1 MKERILG
8 RINNVLGYALFI
20 LISLI
25 TYNFIPVGAIVGTV
39 AFFAMSLPIIFAVGI
54 SILTL
59 LIVSPASISV
69 YLIFLM
75 IFVMETILFKPLVSF
90 ENRNERKKVGTY
102 LIITMFVIQLINLGI
117 IRSLTFALI
126 MLGAYKIIVNGLSV
140 VFNTDQKI
148 IFADEEWLSVII
160 TTIIAITFNY
170 QIFKNI
176 NILGF
181 GLQNVYILLLTIIA
195 TISVIKRGGMIS
207 FLSLGIGYIFIRN
220 IVGINQFADV
230 NYKMIYITI
239 FTVLLSIILQF
250 KKKYMLLI
258 LWIINLITLSIMYY
272 NISSYIYILIPSII
286 ASIIVLR
293 DSNFDFSNI
302 FNSEFLLGDGSERR
316 LKPPVEEKREI
327 LEDEN
332 AKKRRAITEKLKKEE
347 NIRAFEEKIILDKK
361 IKKLKIYNQIVFFDK
376 IIKNIYLECIKND
389 INLNIYEICDILNMN
404 NLVVD
409 IEDKEVTKELEV
421 LKQVSTKVVI
431 TMFKK
436 IEKDYENI
444 KEKEKEKQ
452 EQEEH
457 LKQLEDSIEE
467 NNEDEKKEKNNTIV
481 SRIVEINKKTIKS
494 IKDKLLRE

>member
-126 MLGAYKIIVNGLSV
+126 MLGVYKIIVNGLSV

-195 TISVIKRGGMIS
+195 TIGVIKRGGMIS

-409 IEDKEVTKELEV
+409 IEDEEVTKELEV
-421 LKQVSTKVVI
+421 LKQVSTKIILV
-431 TMFKK
+431 MYKK
-436 IEKDYENI
+436 FEKNYKTTKESKKEEKDDLQEKVTSIEKDNESG
-444 KEKEKEKQ
+444 KEKTK
-452 EQEEH
+452 
-457 LKQLEDSIEE
+457 
-467 NNEDEKKEKNNTIV
+467 NTIV
-481 SRIVEINKKTIKS
+481 GKIVEINKRTIKS

>member
-1 MKERILG
+1 MCF
-8 RINNVLGYALFI
+8 GYTLFI

-25 TYNFIPVGAIVGTV
+25 AYNFIPVGAIVGTV

-54 SILTL
+54 SIITL
-59 LIVSPASISV
+59 LIVSPVSISV

-75 IFVMETILFKPLVSF
+75 LFVMETLLFKPLVSF

-102 LIITMFVIQLINLGI
+102 LIVTMFIIQIINLGV
-117 IRSLTFALI
+117 IRSLTFSLI
-126 MLGAYKIIVNGLSV
+126 MFGIYKIIVNALFV
-140 VFNTDQKI
+140 VFNPEQKI
-148 IFADEEWLSVII
+148 IFSDEEWFSVII
-160 TTIIAITFNY
+160 AMIIAITFNY
-170 QIFKNI
+170 PIFRNI
-176 NILGF
+176 NILGL
-181 GLQNVYILLLTIIA
+181 GVENSYILFLAIVSSIA
-195 TISVIKRGGMIS
+195 VTKRGGMLG

-220 IVGINQFADV
+220 IAGTNILTDINF
-230 NYKMIYITI
+230 KMINITV
-239 FTVLLSIILQF
+239 FTMLLSVILQF
-250 KKKYMLLI
+250 KRKYMLLT
-258 LWIINLITLSIMYY
+258 LWIINLIALSLMYY
-272 NISSYIYILIPSII
+272 NLSAYMYILIPSII
-286 ASIIVLR
+286 SSVIVLTNA
-293 DSNFDFSNI
+293 NFDFSNI
-302 FNSEFLLGDGSERR
+302 LNSEFLLGDGSERR
-316 LKPPVEEKREI
+316 LKAPVEEKKEA
-327 LEDEN
+327 LEDEDTK
-332 AKKRRAITEKLKKEE
+332 KKRIIVEKLRNEE
-347 NIRAFEEKIILDKK
+347 NIRGFEEKIILDKK

-376 IIKNIYLECIKND
+376 IIKNIYLECIKNE

-421 LKQVSTKVVI
+421 LKQVSTKVVL

-444 KEKEKEKQ
+444 MEKEKQ
-452 EQEEH
+452 EQEEN

>member
-332 AKKRRAITEKLKKEE
+332 AKKRRTITEKLKKEE

-409 IEDKEVTKELEV
+409 IEDEEVTKELEV
-421 LKQVSTKVVI
+421 LKQVSTKIILV
-431 TMFKK
+431 MYKK
-436 IEKDYENI
+436 FEKDYKTTKESKKEEKNDLQEIETSIEKDNESG
-444 KEKEKEKQ
+444 KEKTK
-452 EQEEH
+452 
-457 LKQLEDSIEE
+457 
-467 NNEDEKKEKNNTIV
+467 NTIV
-481 SRIVEINKKTIKS
+481 GKIVEINKRTIKS

>member
-75 IFVMETILFKPLVSF
+75 LFVMETILFKPLVSF

-126 MLGAYKIIVNGLSV
+126 MFGAYKIIVNGLSV

-170 QIFKNI
+170 PIFKNI
-176 NILGF
+176 NILGL

-332 AKKRRAITEKLKKEE
+332 SKKRRTITEKLKKEE

-409 IEDKEVTKELEV
+409 IEDEEVTKELEV
-421 LKQVSTKVVI
+421 LKQVSTKIILV
-431 TMFKK
+431 MYKK
-436 IEKDYENI
+436 FEKDYKIIKESKKEEKDNSQEIETSIEKDNESG
-444 KEKEKEKQ
+444 KEKTK
-452 EQEEH
+452 
-457 LKQLEDSIEE
+457 
-467 NNEDEKKEKNNTIV
+467 NTIV
-481 SRIVEINKKTIKS
+481 GKIVEINKRTIKS

>member
-1 MKERILG
+1 
-8 RINNVLGYALFI
+8 
-20 LISLI
+20 
-25 TYNFIPVGAIVGTV
+25 
-39 AFFAMSLPIIFAVGI
+39 MSLPIIFAVGI

-75 IFVMETILFKPLVSF
+75 LFVMETILFKPLVSF

-102 LIITMFVIQLINLGI
+102 LVITMFVIQLINLGI
-117 IRSLTFALI
+117 IRSLTFTLI
-126 MLGAYKIIVNGLSV
+126 MFGAYKIIVNGLSV

-170 QIFKNI
+170 PIFKNI
-176 NILGF
+176 NILGL
-181 GLQNVYILLLTIIA
+181 GLQNIYILLLTIIA

-332 AKKRRAITEKLKKEE
+332 AKKRRTITEKLKKEE

-409 IEDKEVTKELEV
+409 IEDEEVTKELEV
-421 LKQVSTKVVI
+421 LKQVSTKIILV
-431 TMFKK
+431 MYKK
-436 IEKDYENI
+436 FEKDYKIIKESKKEEKDDSQEIETSIEKDNESG
-444 KEKEKEKQ
+444 KEKTK
-452 EQEEH
+452 
-457 LKQLEDSIEE
+457 
-467 NNEDEKKEKNNTIV
+467 NTIV
-481 SRIVEINKKTIKS
+481 GKIVEINKRTIKS

>member
-8 RINNVLGYALFI
+8 RINNVLGYTLFI

-75 IFVMETILFKPLVSF
+75 LFVMETILFKPLVSF

-102 LIITMFVIQLINLGI
+102 LVITMFVIQLINLGI

-126 MLGAYKIIVNGLSV
+126 MFGAYKIIVNGLSV

-170 QIFKNI
+170 PIFKNI
-176 NILGF
+176 NILGL

-250 KKKYMLLI
+250 KKKYMLI

-332 AKKRRAITEKLKKEE
+332 SKKRRTITEKLKKEE

-409 IEDKEVTKELEV
+409 IEDEEVTKELEV
-421 LKQVSTKVVI
+421 LKQVSTKIILV
-431 TMFKK
+431 MYKK
-436 IEKDYENI
+436 FEKDYKIIKESKKEEKNDLQEIETSIEKDNESG
-444 KEKEKEKQ
+444 KEKTK
-452 EQEEH
+452 
-457 LKQLEDSIEE
+457 
-467 NNEDEKKEKNNTIV
+467 NTIV
-481 SRIVEINKKTIKS
+481 GKIVEINKRTIKS

>member
-1 MKERILG
+1 MREKILG
-8 RINNVLGYALFI
+8 GVNNALGYTLFI

-59 LIVSPASISV
+59 LIVSPVSISV

-75 IFVMETILFKPLVSF
+75 LFVMETLLFKPLVSF

-102 LIITMFVIQLINLGI
+102 LIVTMFIIQIINLGV
-117 IRSLTFALI
+117 IRSLTFSLI
-126 MLGAYKIIVNGLSV
+126 MFGMYKIIVNALFV
-140 VFNTDQKI
+140 VFNPEQKI
-148 IFADEEWLSVII
+148 IFSDEEWLSVII
-160 TTIIAITFNY
+160 AMIIAITFNY
-170 QIFKNI
+170 QIFRNI
-176 NILGF
+176 NILGL
-181 GLQNVYILLLTIIA
+181 GIENSYILFLAIVSSIA
-195 TISVIKRGGMIS
+195 VTKRGGMLG

-220 IVGINQFADV
+220 IAGTNMLTDINF
-230 NYKMIYITI
+230 KMINITV
-239 FTVLLSIILQF
+239 FTMLLSVILQF
-250 KKKYMLLI
+250 KRKYMLLT
-258 LWIINLITLSIMYY
+258 LWIINLIALSLMYY
-272 NISSYIYILIPSII
+272 NLSAYMYILIPSII
-286 ASIIVLR
+286 SSVIVLR
-293 DSNFDFSNI
+293 NANFDFSNI
-302 FNSEFLLGDGSERR
+302 LNSEFLLGDGSERR
-316 LKPPVEEKREI
+316 LKAPVEEKKEA
-327 LEDEN
+327 LEDEDTK
-332 AKKRRAITEKLKKEE
+332 KKRIIAEKLRNEE
-347 NIRAFEEKIILDKK
+347 NIRVFEEKIILDKK

-409 IEDKEVTKELEV
+409 IEDKEVTKELDV

-444 KEKEKEKQ
+444 KEKEKQ
-452 EQEEH
+452 EQEEN

>member
-102 LIITMFVIQLINLGI
+102 LIITMFVIQIINLGI

-409 IEDKEVTKELEV
+409 IEDEEVTKELEV
-421 LKQVSTKVVI
+421 LKQVSTKIILV
-431 TMFKK
+431 MYKK
-436 IEKDYENI
+436 FEKNYKTTKESKKEEKDDLQEKVTSIEKDNESG
-444 KEKEKEKQ
+444 KEKTK
-452 EQEEH
+452 
-457 LKQLEDSIEE
+457 
-467 NNEDEKKEKNNTIV
+467 NTIV
-481 SRIVEINKKTIKS
+481 GKIVEINKRTIKS

>member
-59 LIVSPASISV
+59 LIISPASISV

-75 IFVMETILFKPLVSF
+75 LFVMETILFKPLVSF

-126 MLGAYKIIVNGLSV
+126 MFGAYKIIVNGLSV

-160 TTIIAITFNY
+160 TIIIAITFNY

-176 NILGF
+176 NILGL

-332 AKKRRAITEKLKKEE
+332 AKKRRTITEKLKKEE

-409 IEDKEVTKELEV
+409 IEDEEVTKELEV
-421 LKQVSTKVVI
+421 LKQVSTKIILV
-431 TMFKK
+431 MYKK
-436 IEKDYENI
+436 FEKNYKTTKESKKEEKDDLQEKVTSIEKDNESG
-444 KEKEKEKQ
+444 KEKTK
-452 EQEEH
+452 
-457 LKQLEDSIEE
+457 
-467 NNEDEKKEKNNTIV
+467 NTIV
-481 SRIVEINKKTIKS
+481 GKIVEINKRTIKS

>member
-170 QIFKNI
+170 QIFKNV
-176 NILGF
+176 NILGL

-409 IEDKEVTKELEV
+409 IEDEEVTKELEV
-421 LKQVSTKVVI
+421 LKQVSTKIILV
-431 TMFKK
+431 MYKK
-436 IEKDYENI
+436 FEKNYKTTKESKKEEKDDLQEKVTSIEKDNESG
-444 KEKEKEKQ
+444 KEKTK
-452 EQEEH
+452 
-457 LKQLEDSIEE
+457 
-467 NNEDEKKEKNNTIV
+467 NTIV
-481 SRIVEINKKTIKS
+481 GKIVEINKRTIKS

>member
-1 MKERILG
+1 MREKILG
-8 RINNVLGYALFI
+8 GVNNALGYTLFI

-59 LIVSPASISV
+59 LIVSPVSISV

-75 IFVMETILFKPLVSF
+75 LFVMETLLFKPLVSF
-90 ENRNERKKVGTY
+90 ENRNERKKIGTY
-102 LIITMFVIQLINLGI
+102 LIVTMFIIQIINLGV
-117 IRSLTFALI
+117 IRSLTFSLI
-126 MLGAYKIIVNGLSV
+126 MFGMYKIIVNALFV
-140 VFNTDQKI
+140 VFNPEQKI
-148 IFADEEWLSVII
+148 IFSDEEWLSVII
-160 TTIIAITFNY
+160 AMIIAITFNY
-170 QIFKNI
+170 QIFRNI
-176 NILGF
+176 NILGL
-181 GLQNVYILLLTIIA
+181 GIENSYILFLAIVSSIA
-195 TISVIKRGGMIS
+195 VTKRGGMLG

-220 IVGINQFADV
+220 IAGTNMLTDIKF
-230 NYKMIYITI
+230 KMINITV
-239 FTVLLSIILQF
+239 FTMLLSVILQF
-250 KKKYMLLI
+250 KRKYMLLT
-258 LWIINLITLSIMYY
+258 LWIINLIALSLMYY
-272 NISSYIYILIPSII
+272 NLSVYMYILIPSII
-286 ASIIVLR
+286 SSVIVLR
-293 DSNFDFSNI
+293 NANFDFSNI
-302 FNSEFLLGDGSERR
+302 LNSEFLLGDGSERR
-316 LKPPVEEKREI
+316 LKAPVEEKKEA
-327 LEDEN
+327 LEDEDTK
-332 AKKRRAITEKLKKEE
+332 KKRIIAEKLRNEE
-347 NIRAFEEKIILDKK
+347 NIRVFEEKIILDKK

-376 IIKNIYLECIKND
+376 IIKNIYLECIKNE

-421 LKQVSTKVVI
+421 LKQVSIKVVL

-444 KEKEKEKQ
+444 KEKEKQ
-452 EQEEH
+452 EQEEN

>member
-59 LIVSPASISV
+59 LIISPASISV

-75 IFVMETILFKPLVSF
+75 LFVMETILFKPLVSF

-302 FNSEFLLGDGSERR
+302 FNSEFLLENGSERR
-316 LKPPVEEKREI
+316 LKPAVEEKREI

-332 AKKRRAITEKLKKEE
+332 AKKRRTITEKLKKEE

-409 IEDKEVTKELEV
+409 IEDEEVTKELEV
-421 LKQVSTKVVI
+421 LKQVSTKIILV
-431 TMFKK
+431 MYKK
-436 IEKDYENI
+436 FEKDYKTTKEIKKEEKDDLQEKETSIEKDNESG
-444 KEKEKEKQ
+444 KEKTK
-452 EQEEH
+452 
-457 LKQLEDSIEE
+457 
-467 NNEDEKKEKNNTIV
+467 NTIV
-481 SRIVEINKKTIKS
+481 GKIVEINKRTIKS

>member
-1 MKERILG
+1 
-8 RINNVLGYALFI
+8 
-20 LISLI
+20 
-25 TYNFIPVGAIVGTV
+25 
-39 AFFAMSLPIIFAVGI
+39 MSLPIIFAVGI

-126 MLGAYKIIVNGLSV
+126 MLGVYKIIVNGLSV

-176 NILGF
+176 NILGL

-332 AKKRRAITEKLKKEE
+332 AKKRRTITEKLKKEE

-444 KEKEKEKQ
+444 KEKEKQ
-452 EQEEH
+452 EQEEN

-467 NNEDEKKEKNNTIV
+467 NNEDEKKEKSSTIV

>member
-8 RINNVLGYALFI
+8 RINNVLGYTLFI

-75 IFVMETILFKPLVSF
+75 LFVMETILFKPLVSF

-126 MLGAYKIIVNGLSV
+126 MFGAYKIIVNGLSV

-170 QIFKNI
+170 PIFKNI
-176 NILGF
+176 NILGLS
-181 GLQNVYILLLTIIA
+181 LQNVYILLLTIIA

-258 LWIINLITLSIMYY
+258 LWIINLITSSIMYY

-327 LEDEN
+327 LEDED
-332 AKKRRAITEKLKKEE
+332 AKKRRTITEKLKKEE

-409 IEDKEVTKELEV
+409 IKDEEVTKELEV
-421 LKQVSTKVVI
+421 LKQVSTKIILV
-431 TMFKK
+431 MYKK
-436 IEKDYENI
+436 FEKDYKTTKESKKEEKNELQEIETSIEKDNESG
-444 KEKEKEKQ
+444 KEKTK
-452 EQEEH
+452 
-457 LKQLEDSIEE
+457 
-467 NNEDEKKEKNNTIV
+467 NTIV
-481 SRIVEINKKTIKS
+481 GKIVEINKRTIKS

>member
-8 RINNVLGYALFI
+8 RINNVLGYTLFI

-75 IFVMETILFKPLVSF
+75 LFVMETILFKPLVSF

-102 LIITMFVIQLINLGI
+102 LVITMFVIQLINLGI

-126 MLGAYKIIVNGLSV
+126 MFGAYKIIVNGLSV

-170 QIFKNI
+170 PIFKNI
-176 NILGF
+176 NILGL

-239 FTVLLSIILQF
+239 FTVLLAIILQF

-332 AKKRRAITEKLKKEE
+332 AKKRRTITEKLKKEE

-409 IEDKEVTKELEV
+409 IEDEEVTKELEV
-421 LKQVSTKVVI
+421 LKQVSTKIILV
-431 TMFKK
+431 MYKK
-436 IEKDYENI
+436 FEKDYKIIKESKKEEKNDLQEKVTLIEKDNESG
-444 KEKEKEKQ
+444 KEKTK
-452 EQEEH
+452 
-457 LKQLEDSIEE
+457 
-467 NNEDEKKEKNNTIV
+467 NTIV
-481 SRIVEINKKTIKS
+481 GKIVEINKRTIKS

>member
-102 LIITMFVIQLINLGI
+102 LVITMFVIQLINLGI

-126 MLGAYKIIVNGLSV
+126 MFGVYKIIVNGLSV

-332 AKKRRAITEKLKKEE
+332 AKKRRTITEKLKKEE

-409 IEDKEVTKELEV
+409 IEDEEVAKELEV
-421 LKQVSTKVVI
+421 LKQVSTKIILV
-431 TMFKK
+431 MYKK
-436 IEKDYENI
+436 FEKNYKTTKESKKEEKDDLQEIETSREKDNESG
-444 KEKEKEKQ
+444 KEKTK
-452 EQEEH
+452 
-457 LKQLEDSIEE
+457 
-467 NNEDEKKEKNNTIV
+467 NTIV
-481 SRIVEINKKTIKS
+481 GKIVEINKRTIKS

>member
-126 MLGAYKIIVNGLSV
+126 MFGAYKIIVNGLSV

-176 NILGF
+176 NILGL

-302 FNSEFLLGDGSERR
+302 FNSEFLLENGSERR
-316 LKPPVEEKREI
+316 LKPAVEEKREI

-332 AKKRRAITEKLKKEE
+332 AKKRRTITEKLKKEE

-409 IEDKEVTKELEV
+409 IEDEEVTKELEV
-421 LKQVSTKVVI
+421 LKQVSTKIILV
-431 TMFKK
+431 MYKK
-436 IEKDYENI
+436 FEKDYKTTKEIKKEEKDDLQKKETSIEKDNESG
-444 KEKEKEKQ
+444 KEKTK
-452 EQEEH
+452 
-457 LKQLEDSIEE
+457 
-467 NNEDEKKEKNNTIV
+467 NTIV
-481 SRIVEINKKTIKS
+481 GKIVEINKRTIKS

>member
-39 AFFAMSLPIIFAVGI
+39 AFFSMSLPIIFAVGI

-126 MLGAYKIIVNGLSV
+126 MLGVYKIIVNGLSV

-409 IEDKEVTKELEV
+409 IEDEEVTKELEV
-421 LKQVSTKVVI
+421 LKQVSTKIILV
-431 TMFKK
+431 MYKK
-436 IEKDYENI
+436 FEKNYKTTKESKKEEKDDLQEKVTSIEKDNESG
-444 KEKEKEKQ
+444 KEKTK
-452 EQEEH
+452 
-457 LKQLEDSIEE
+457 
-467 NNEDEKKEKNNTIV
+467 NTIV
-481 SRIVEINKKTIKS
+481 GKIVEINKRTIKS

>member
-8 RINNVLGYALFI
+8 RINNVLGYTLFI

-75 IFVMETILFKPLVSF
+75 LFVMETILFKPLVSF

-102 LIITMFVIQLINLGI
+102 LVITMFVIQLINLGI

-126 MLGAYKIIVNGLSV
+126 MFGAYKIIVNGLSV

-176 NILGF
+176 NILGL

-230 NYKMIYITI
+230 NYKMINITI

-327 LEDEN
+327 LENEN
-332 AKKRRAITEKLKKEE
+332 AKKRRTITEKLKKEE

-409 IEDKEVTKELEV
+409 IEDEEVTKELEV
-421 LKQVSTKVVI
+421 LKQVSTKIILV
-431 TMFKK
+431 MYKK
-436 IEKDYENI
+436 FEKDYKTTKESKKEEKNDLQEIETSIEKDNESG
-444 KEKEKEKQ
+444 KEKTK
-452 EQEEH
+452 
-457 LKQLEDSIEE
+457 
-467 NNEDEKKEKNNTIV
+467 NTIV
-481 SRIVEINKKTIKS
+481 GKIVEINKRTIKS

>member
-8 RINNVLGYALFI
+8 RINNVLGYTLFI

-170 QIFKNI
+170 PIFKNI
-176 NILGF
+176 NILGL

-332 AKKRRAITEKLKKEE
+332 AKKRRTITEKLKKEE

-409 IEDKEVTKELEV
+409 IEDEEVTKELEV
-421 LKQVSTKVVI
+421 LKQVSTKIILV
-431 TMFKK
+431 MYKK
-436 IEKDYENI
+436 FEKDYKIIKESKKEEKDDSQEIETSIEKDNESG
-444 KEKEKEKQ
+444 KEKTK
-452 EQEEH
+452 
-457 LKQLEDSIEE
+457 
-467 NNEDEKKEKNNTIV
+467 NTIV
-481 SRIVEINKKTIKS
+481 GKIVEINKRTIKS

>member
-8 RINNVLGYALFI
+8 RINNVLGYTLFI

-75 IFVMETILFKPLVSF
+75 LFVMETILFKPLVSF

-117 IRSLTFALI
+117 IRSLIFALI
-126 MLGAYKIIVNGLSV
+126 MFGVYKIIVNGLSV

-170 QIFKNI
+170 PIFKNI
-176 NILGF
+176 NILGL

-409 IEDKEVTKELEV
+409 IEDEEVTKELEV
-421 LKQVSTKVVI
+421 LKQVSTKIILV
-431 TMFKK
+431 MYKK
-436 IEKDYENI
+436 FEKNYKTTKESKKEEKDDLQEKVTSIEKDNESG
-444 KEKEKEKQ
+444 KEKTK
-452 EQEEH
+452 
-457 LKQLEDSIEE
+457 
-467 NNEDEKKEKNNTIV
+467 NTIV
-481 SRIVEINKKTIKS
+481 GKIVEINKRTIKS

>member
-8 RINNVLGYALFI
+8 RINNVLGYTLFI

-75 IFVMETILFKPLVSF
+75 LFVMETILFKPLVSF

-102 LIITMFVIQLINLGI
+102 LVITMFVIQLINLGI
-117 IRSLTFALI
+117 RRSLTFALI
-126 MLGAYKIIVNGLSV
+126 MFGAYKIIVNGLSV

-170 QIFKNI
+170 PIFKNI

-332 AKKRRAITEKLKKEE
+332 AKKRRTITEKLKKEE

-409 IEDKEVTKELEV
+409 IEDEEVTKELEV
-421 LKQVSTKVVI
+421 LKQVSTKIILV
-431 TMFKK
+431 MYKK
-436 IEKDYENI
+436 FEKDYKIIKESKKEEKNDLQEIETSIEKDNESG
-444 KEKEKEKQ
+444 KEKTK
-452 EQEEH
+452 
-457 LKQLEDSIEE
+457 
-467 NNEDEKKEKNNTIV
+467 NTIV
-481 SRIVEINKKTIKS
+481 GKIVEINKRTIKS

>member
-1 MKERILG
+1 MREKILG
-8 RINNVLGYALFI
+8 GVNNALGYTLFI

-59 LIVSPASISV
+59 LIVSPVSISV

-75 IFVMETILFKPLVSF
+75 LFVMETLLFKPLVSF
-90 ENRNERKKVGTY
+90 ENRNERKKIGTY
-102 LIITMFVIQLINLGI
+102 LIVTMFIIQIINLGV
-117 IRSLTFALI
+117 IRSLTFSLI
-126 MLGAYKIIVNGLSV
+126 MFGMYKIIVNALFV
-140 VFNTDQKI
+140 VFNPEQKI
-148 IFADEEWLSVII
+148 IFSDEEWLSVII
-160 TTIIAITFNY
+160 AMIIAITFNY
-170 QIFKNI
+170 QIFRNI
-176 NILGF
+176 NILGL
-181 GLQNVYILLLTIIA
+181 GIENSYILFLAIVSSIA
-195 TISVIKRGGMIS
+195 VTKRGGMLG

-220 IVGINQFADV
+220 IAGTNMLTDIKF
-230 NYKMIYITI
+230 KMINITV
-239 FTVLLSIILQF
+239 FTMLLSVILQF
-250 KKKYMLLI
+250 KRKYMLLT
-258 LWIINLITLSIMYY
+258 LWIINLIALSLMYY
-272 NISSYIYILIPSII
+272 NLSVYMYILIPSII
-286 ASIIVLR
+286 SSVIVLR
-293 DSNFDFSNI
+293 NANFDFSNI
-302 FNSEFLLGDGSERR
+302 LNSEFLLGDGSERR
-316 LKPPVEEKREI
+316 LKAPVEEKKEA
-327 LEDEN
+327 LEDEDTK
-332 AKKRRAITEKLKKEE
+332 KKRIIAEKLRNEE
-347 NIRAFEEKIILDKK
+347 NIRVFEEKIILDKK

-376 IIKNIYLECIKND
+376 IIKNIYLECIKNE

-421 LKQVSTKVVI
+421 LKQVSTKVVL

-444 KEKEKEKQ
+444 MEKEKQ
-452 EQEEH
+452 EQEEN

>member
-1 MKERILG
+1 MYF
-8 RINNVLGYALFI
+8 GYTLLI

-75 IFVMETILFKPLVSF
+75 LFVMETILFKPLVSF

-102 LIITMFVIQLINLGI
+102 LVITMFVIQLINLGI

-126 MLGAYKIIVNGLSV
+126 MFGVYKIIVNGLSV

-170 QIFKNI
+170 PIFKNI
-176 NILGF
+176 NILGL

-286 ASIIVLR
+286 ASIIVLG

-332 AKKRRAITEKLKKEE
+332 AKKRRTITEKLKKEE

-409 IEDKEVTKELEV
+409 IEDKEVSKELKV
-421 LKQVSTKVVI
+421 LRDVSIKTISNMNK
-431 TMFKK
+431 KLEKEYEGNKEK
-436 IEKDYENI
+436 IENDI
-444 KEKEKEKQ
+444 KK
-452 EQEEH
+452 
-457 LKQLEDSIEE
+457 
-467 NNEDEKKEKNNTIV
+467 EDEKEELEEEQQEQQEKIKTTIV
-481 SRIVEINKKTIKS
+481 SKIVEINKKTIKS
-494 IKDKLLRE
+494 IREKLLRE

>member
-8 RINNVLGYALFI
+8 RINNVLGYTLFI

-75 IFVMETILFKPLVSF
+75 LFVMETILFKPLVSF

-126 MLGAYKIIVNGLSV
+126 MFGAYKIIVNGLSV
-140 VFNTDQKI
+140 VFNTYQKI

-170 QIFKNI
+170 PIFKNI
-176 NILGF
+176 NILGL

-332 AKKRRAITEKLKKEE
+332 AKKRRTITEKLKKEE

-409 IEDKEVTKELEV
+409 IEDEEVTKELEV
-421 LKQVSTKVVI
+421 LKQVSTKIILV
-431 TMFKK
+431 MYKK
-436 IEKDYENI
+436 FEKDYKIIKESKKEEKDDSQEIETSIEKDNESG
-444 KEKEKEKQ
+444 KEKTK
-452 EQEEH
+452 
-457 LKQLEDSIEE
+457 
-467 NNEDEKKEKNNTIV
+467 NTIV
-481 SRIVEINKKTIKS
+481 GKIVEINKRTIKS

>member
-8 RINNVLGYALFI
+8 RINNVLGYTLFI

-54 SILTL
+54 SIITL
-59 LIVSPASISV
+59 LIVSPVSISV

-75 IFVMETILFKPLVSF
+75 LFVMETLLFKPLVSF

-102 LIITMFVIQLINLGI
+102 LIVTMFIIQIINLGV
-117 IRSLTFALI
+117 IRSLTFSLI
-126 MLGAYKIIVNGLSV
+126 MFGIYKIIVNALFV
-140 VFNTDQKI
+140 VFNPEQKI
-148 IFADEEWLSVII
+148 IFSDEEWFSVII
-160 TTIIAITFNY
+160 AMIIAITFNY
-170 QIFKNI
+170 PIFRNI
-176 NILGF
+176 NILGL
-181 GLQNVYILLLTIIA
+181 GVENSYILFLAIVSSIA
-195 TISVIKRGGMIS
+195 VTKRGGMLG

-220 IVGINQFADV
+220 IAGTNILTDINF
-230 NYKMIYITI
+230 KMINITV
-239 FTVLLSIILQF
+239 FTMLLSVILQF
-250 KKKYMLLI
+250 KRKYMLLT
-258 LWIINLITLSIMYY
+258 LWIINLIALSLMYY
-272 NISSYIYILIPSII
+272 NLSAYMYILIPSII
-286 ASIIVLR
+286 SSVIVLTNA
-293 DSNFDFSNI
+293 NFDFSNI
-302 FNSEFLLGDGSERR
+302 LNSEFLLGDGSERR
-316 LKPPVEEKREI
+316 LKAPVEEKKEA
-327 LEDEN
+327 LEDEDTK
-332 AKKRRAITEKLKKEE
+332 KKRIIVEKLRNEE
-347 NIRAFEEKIILDKK
+347 NIRGFEEKIILDKK

-376 IIKNIYLECIKND
+376 IIKNIYLECIKNE

-421 LKQVSTKVVI
+421 LKQVSTKVVL

-444 KEKEKEKQ
+444 MEKEKQ
-452 EQEEH
+452 EQEEN

>member
-8 RINNVLGYALFI
+8 RINNVLGYTLFI

-75 IFVMETILFKPLVSF
+75 LFVMETILFKPLVSF

-102 LIITMFVIQLINLGI
+102 LVITMFVIQLINLGI

-126 MLGAYKIIVNGLSV
+126 MFGAYKIIVNGLSV
-140 VFNTDQKI
+140 VFNTYQKI

-176 NILGF
+176 NILGL

-286 ASIIVLR
+286 ASILVLR

-332 AKKRRAITEKLKKEE
+332 AKKRRTITEKLKKEE

-409 IEDKEVTKELEV
+409 IEDEEVTKELEV
-421 LKQVSTKVVI
+421 LKQVSTKIILV
-431 TMFKK
+431 MYKK
-436 IEKDYENI
+436 FEKDYKTTKESKKEEKDDLQEKETSIEKDNESG
-444 KEKEKEKQ
+444 KEKTK
-452 EQEEH
+452 
-457 LKQLEDSIEE
+457 
-467 NNEDEKKEKNNTIV
+467 NTIV
-481 SRIVEINKKTIKS
+481 GKIVEINKRTIKS

>member
-59 LIVSPASISV
+59 LIISPASISV

-75 IFVMETILFKPLVSF
+75 LFVMETILFKPLVSF

-102 LIITMFVIQLINLGI
+102 LTITMFVIQLINLGI

-409 IEDKEVTKELEV
+409 IEDEEVTKELEV
-421 LKQVSTKVVI
+421 LKQVSTKIILV
-431 TMFKK
+431 MYKK
-436 IEKDYENI
+436 FEKNYKTTKESKKEEKDDLQEKVTSIEKDNESG
-444 KEKEKEKQ
+444 KEKTK
-452 EQEEH
+452 
-457 LKQLEDSIEE
+457 
-467 NNEDEKKEKNNTIV
+467 NTIV
-481 SRIVEINKKTIKS
+481 GKIVEINKRTIKS

>member
-8 RINNVLGYALFI
+8 RINNVLGYTLFI

-75 IFVMETILFKPLVSF
+75 LFVMETILFKPLVSF

-102 LIITMFVIQLINLGI
+102 LVITMFVIQLINLGI

-170 QIFKNI
+170 PIFKNI
-176 NILGF
+176 NILGL

-409 IEDKEVTKELEV
+409 IEDEEVTKELEV
-421 LKQVSTKVVI
+421 LKQVSTKIILV
-431 TMFKK
+431 MYKK
-436 IEKDYENI
+436 FEKNYKTTKESKKEEKDDLQEKVTSIEKDNESG
-444 KEKEKEKQ
+444 KEKTK
-452 EQEEH
+452 
-457 LKQLEDSIEE
+457 
-467 NNEDEKKEKNNTIV
+467 NTIV
-481 SRIVEINKKTIKS
+481 GKIVEINKRTIKS

>member
-1 MKERILG
+1 MCF
-8 RINNVLGYALFI
+8 GYTLFI

-54 SILTL
+54 SIITL
-59 LIVSPASISV
+59 LIVSPVSISV

-75 IFVMETILFKPLVSF
+75 LFVMETLLFKPLVSF

-102 LIITMFVIQLINLGI
+102 LIVTMFVIQIINLGI
-117 IRSLTFALI
+117 VRSLTYALI
-126 MLGAYKIIVNGLSV
+126 MFGIYKIIVNALFV
-140 VFNTDQKI
+140 VFNPEQKI
-148 IFADEEWLSVII
+148 IFSDEEWFSVII
-160 TTIIAITFNY
+160 AMIIAIIFNY
-170 QIFKNI
+170 PIFRNI
-176 NILGF
+176 NILGL
-181 GLQNVYILLLTIIA
+181 GVENSYILFLAIVSSIA
-195 TISVIKRGGMIS
+195 VTKRGGMLG

-220 IVGINQFADV
+220 IAGTNILTDINF
-230 NYKMIYITI
+230 KMINITV
-239 FTVLLSIILQF
+239 FTMLLSVILQF
-250 KKKYMLLI
+250 KRKYMLLT
-258 LWIINLITLSIMYY
+258 LWIINLIALSLMYY
-272 NISSYIYILIPSII
+272 NLSAYMYILIPSII
-286 ASIIVLR
+286 SSVIVLTNA
-293 DSNFDFSNI
+293 NFDFSNI
-302 FNSEFLLGDGSERR
+302 LNSEFLLGDGSERR
-316 LKPPVEEKREI
+316 LKAPVEEKKEA
-327 LEDEN
+327 LEDEDTK
-332 AKKRRAITEKLKKEE
+332 KKRIIVEKLRNEE
-347 NIRAFEEKIILDKK
+347 NIRGFEEKIILDKK

-376 IIKNIYLECIKND
+376 IIKNIYLECIKNE

-421 LKQVSTKVVI
+421 LKQVSTKVVL

-444 KEKEKEKQ
+444 MEKEKQ
-452 EQEEH
+452 EQEEN

>member
-102 LIITMFVIQLINLGI
+102 LIITMFVIQLIHLGI

-126 MLGAYKIIVNGLSV
+126 MLGVYKIIVNGLSV

-332 AKKRRAITEKLKKEE
+332 AKKRRTITEKLKKEE

-409 IEDKEVTKELEV
+409 IEDEEVTKELEV
-421 LKQVSTKVVI
+421 LKQVSTKIILV
-431 TMFKK
+431 MYKK
-436 IEKDYENI
+436 FEKNYKTTKESKKEEKDDLQEIETSREKDNESG
-444 KEKEKEKQ
+444 KEKTK
-452 EQEEH
+452 
-457 LKQLEDSIEE
+457 
-467 NNEDEKKEKNNTIV
+467 NTIV
-481 SRIVEINKKTIKS
+481 GKIVEINKRTIKS

>member
-1 MKERILG
+1 MCF
-8 RINNVLGYALFI
+8 GYTLFI

-75 IFVMETILFKPLVSF
+75 LFVMETLLFKPLVSF

-102 LIITMFVIQLINLGI
+102 LIVTMFIIQIINLGV
-117 IRSLTFALI
+117 IRSLTFSLI
-126 MLGAYKIIVNGLSV
+126 MFGIYKIIVNALFV
-140 VFNTDQKI
+140 VFNPEQKI
-148 IFADEEWLSVII
+148 IFSDEEWFSVII
-160 TTIIAITFNY
+160 AMIIAITFNY
-170 QIFKNI
+170 PIFRNI
-176 NILGF
+176 NILGL
-181 GLQNVYILLLTIIA
+181 GVENSYILFLAIVSSIA
-195 TISVIKRGGMIS
+195 VTKRGGMLG

-220 IVGINQFADV
+220 IAGTNILTDINF
-230 NYKMIYITI
+230 KMINITV
-239 FTVLLSIILQF
+239 FTMLLSVILQF
-250 KKKYMLLI
+250 KRKYMLLT
-258 LWIINLITLSIMYY
+258 LWIINLIALSLMYY
-272 NISSYIYILIPSII
+272 NLSAYMYILIPSII
-286 ASIIVLR
+286 SSVIVLTNA
-293 DSNFDFSNI
+293 NFDFSNI
-302 FNSEFLLGDGSERR
+302 LNSEFLLGDGSERR
-316 LKPPVEEKREI
+316 LKAPVEEKKEA
-327 LEDEN
+327 LEDEDTK
-332 AKKRRAITEKLKKEE
+332 KKRIIVEKLRNEE
-347 NIRAFEEKIILDKK
+347 NIRGFEEKIILDKK

-376 IIKNIYLECIKND
+376 IIKNIYLECIKNE

-421 LKQVSTKVVI
+421 LKQVSTKVVL

-444 KEKEKEKQ
+444 MEKEKQ
-452 EQEEH
+452 EQEEN

-481 SRIVEINKKTIKS
+481 SRIVEINKKKIKS

>member
-59 LIVSPASISV
+59 LIISPASISV

-75 IFVMETILFKPLVSF
+75 LFVMETILFKPLVSF

-126 MLGAYKIIVNGLSV
+126 MLGVYKIIVNGLSV

-195 TISVIKRGGMIS
+195 TIGVIKRGGMIS

-409 IEDKEVTKELEV
+409 IEDEEVTKELEV
-421 LKQVSTKVVI
+421 LKQVSTKIILV
-431 TMFKK
+431 MYKK
-436 IEKDYENI
+436 FEKNYKTTKESKKEEKDDLQEKVTSIEKDNESG
-444 KEKEKEKQ
+444 KEKTK
-452 EQEEH
+452 
-457 LKQLEDSIEE
+457 
-467 NNEDEKKEKNNTIV
+467 NTIV
-481 SRIVEINKKTIKS
+481 GKIVEINKRTIKS

>member
-59 LIVSPASISV
+59 LIISPASISV

-176 NILGF
+176 NILDL

-409 IEDKEVTKELEV
+409 IEDEEVTKELEV
-421 LKQVSTKVVI
+421 LKQVSTKIILV
-431 TMFKK
+431 MYKK
-436 IEKDYENI
+436 FEKDYKTTKESKKEEKNDLQEKETSIEKDNESG
-444 KEKEKEKQ
+444 KEKTK
-452 EQEEH
+452 
-457 LKQLEDSIEE
+457 
-467 NNEDEKKEKNNTIV
+467 NTIV
-481 SRIVEINKKTIKS
+481 GKIVEINKRTIKS
-494 IKDKLLRE
+494 IKGKLLRE

>member
-8 RINNVLGYALFI
+8 RINNVLGYTLFI

-75 IFVMETILFKPLVSF
+75 LFVMETILFKPLVSF

-102 LIITMFVIQLINLGI
+102 LVITMFVIQLINLGI

-126 MLGAYKIIVNGLSV
+126 MFGAYKIIVNGLSV
-140 VFNTDQKI
+140 VFNTYQKI

-176 NILGF
+176 NILGL

-332 AKKRRAITEKLKKEE
+332 AKKRRTITEKLKKEE

-409 IEDKEVTKELEV
+409 IEDEEVTKELEV
-421 LKQVSTKVVI
+421 LKQVSTKIILV
-431 TMFKK
+431 MYKK
-436 IEKDYENI
+436 FEKDYKIIKESKKEEKDDSQEIETSIEKDNESG
-444 KEKEKEKQ
+444 KEKTK
-452 EQEEH
+452 
-457 LKQLEDSIEE
+457 
-467 NNEDEKKEKNNTIV
+467 NTIV
-481 SRIVEINKKTIKS
+481 GKIVEINKRTIKS

>member
-8 RINNVLGYALFI
+8 RINNVLGYTLFI

-75 IFVMETILFKPLVSF
+75 LFVMETILFKPLVSF

-126 MLGAYKIIVNGLSV
+126 MFGAYKIIVNGLSV

-170 QIFKNI
+170 PIFKNI
-176 NILGF
+176 NILGL

-272 NISSYIYILIPSII
+272 NISLYIYILIPSII

-332 AKKRRAITEKLKKEE
+332 AKKRRTITEKLKKEE

-409 IEDKEVTKELEV
+409 IEDEEVTKELEV
-421 LKQVSTKVVI
+421 LKQVSTKIILV
-431 TMFKK
+431 MYKK
-436 IEKDYENI
+436 FEKDYKIIKESKKEEKDDSQEIETSIEKDNESG
-444 KEKEKEKQ
+444 KEKTK
-452 EQEEH
+452 
-457 LKQLEDSIEE
+457 
-467 NNEDEKKEKNNTIV
+467 NTIV
-481 SRIVEINKKTIKS
+481 GKIVEINKRTIKS

>member
-8 RINNVLGYALFI
+8 RINNVLGYTLFI

-75 IFVMETILFKPLVSF
+75 LFVMETILFKPLVSF

-102 LIITMFVIQLINLGI
+102 LVITMFVIQLINLGI

-126 MLGAYKIIVNGLSV
+126 MFGAYKIIVNGLSV

-170 QIFKNI
+170 PIFKNI
-176 NILGF
+176 NILGL

-286 ASIIVLR
+286 TSIIVLR

-327 LEDEN
+327 LKDEN
-332 AKKRRAITEKLKKEE
+332 AKKRRTITEKLKKEE

-409 IEDKEVTKELEV
+409 IEDEEVTKELEV
-421 LKQVSTKVVI
+421 LKQVSTKIILV
-431 TMFKK
+431 MYKK
-436 IEKDYENI
+436 FEKDYKTTKESKKEEKNDLQEKVTLIEKDNESG
-444 KEKEKEKQ
+444 KEKTK
-452 EQEEH
+452 
-457 LKQLEDSIEE
+457 
-467 NNEDEKKEKNNTIV
+467 NTIV
-481 SRIVEINKKTIKS
+481 GKIVEINKRTIKS

>member
-1 MKERILG
+1 MCF
-8 RINNVLGYALFI
+8 GYTLFI

-75 IFVMETILFKPLVSF
+75 LFVMETILFKPLVSF

-102 LIITMFVIQLINLGI
+102 LVITMFVIQLINLGI
-117 IRSLTFALI
+117 IRSLTFAL
-126 MLGAYKIIVNGLSV
+126 MMFGAYKIIVNGLSV

-176 NILGF
+176 NILGL
-181 GLQNVYILLLTIIA
+181 GLQNVYILLLVIIA

-220 IVGINQFADV
+220 IVGINQFADI

-332 AKKRRAITEKLKKEE
+332 AKKRRTITEKLKKEE

-409 IEDKEVTKELEV
+409 IEDEEVTKELEV
-421 LKQVSTKVVI
+421 LKQVSTKIILV
-431 TMFKK
+431 MYKK
-436 IEKDYENI
+436 FEKDYKTTKESKKEEKNDLQEIETSIEKDNESG
-444 KEKEKEKQ
+444 KEKTK
-452 EQEEH
+452 
-457 LKQLEDSIEE
+457 
-467 NNEDEKKEKNNTIV
+467 NTIV
-481 SRIVEINKKTIKS
+481 GKIVEINKRTIKS